1 MSHFSLDLDTV
12 IHNAG
17 KLFTLPDI
25 CLRLRE
31 LIDEEESVTEI
42 ARLIKTD
49 TALTARLLKI
59 INSALYSFPAR
70 IDSIDQAITLLGNEP
85 LYQLALATSAASTF
99 KGAGGRYIDMK
110 LFWQHSIYCALLARL
125 IYKQY
130 VSKDAEI
137 LFVIGL
143 LHNIG
148 RLIMLEQ
155 VPDVAASA
163 LITVNERQ
171 FPWQREIE
179 VTGLSCADIGAA
191 LLNKWNLP
199 MIIVESIKHQHQP
212 LLAENC
218 SQHAGILHIALCFAG
233 QFTQET
239 SEPNFIATIN
249 HKVLQSLSVQTEWVE
264 DQKTEI
270 EIQANELMKIFI

>member
-1 MSHFSLDLDTV
+1 MPHYLLDLDTV
-12 IHNAG
+12 VHNAG

-31 LIDEEESVTEI
+31 LIDEKENVTEI
-42 ARLIKTD
+42 ARLIKAD
-49 TALTARLLKI
+49 TALTARLLQI
-59 INSALYSFPAR
+59 VNSALYSFPAR
-70 IDSIDQAITLLGNEP
+70 IDSINQAITLVGSEP

-110 LFWQHSIYCALLARL
+110 QFWHHSIYCALLSRL

-155 VPDVAASA
+155 VPELAASA

-171 FPWQREIE
+171 YPWQREIE
-179 VTGLSCADIGAA
+179 VTGISCAELGAT
-191 LLNKWNLP
+191 LLTAWNLSDN
-199 MIIVESIKHQHQP
+199 IVEPIKHQHHP
-212 LLAENC
+212 LLAENYTQQA
-218 SQHAGILHIALCFAG
+218 SVLHIALCVAG
-233 QFTQET
+233 QFTRGTEQ
-239 SEPNFIATIN
+239 PDFIATIDN
-249 HKVLQSLSVQTEWVE
+249 KVLQFLSVQTEWIE
-264 DQKTEI
+264 DKKPEI